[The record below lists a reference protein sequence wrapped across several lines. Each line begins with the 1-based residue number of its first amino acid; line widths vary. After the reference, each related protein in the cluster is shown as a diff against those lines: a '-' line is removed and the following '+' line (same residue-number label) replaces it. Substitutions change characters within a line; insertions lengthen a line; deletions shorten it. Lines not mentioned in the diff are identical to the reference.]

1 MGGMNACYVM
11 YRCTP
16 GSARRSRGSTART
29 NQRKPYRLVGLLALP
44 TKSRPDRALNGRR
57 AASAKAGSY
66 AYILL
71 ARTQTHAHTHIAA
84 CACLHAPCHACMHHA
99 MPARTMPSFHAKP
112 SHAACDGTSHL
123 GKDMSPR
130 CEARG
135 VHGAA
140 RVQSAQYGGRVGGR
154 DGKHVVSVVVVRQ
167 LLHLVRCEGGGKG

>member
-84 CACLHAPCHACMHHA
+84 CACLHAPCHACTHHA
-99 MPARTMPSFHAKP
+99 IIPCQAKP
-112 SHAACDGTSHL
+112 CCDGTSHL